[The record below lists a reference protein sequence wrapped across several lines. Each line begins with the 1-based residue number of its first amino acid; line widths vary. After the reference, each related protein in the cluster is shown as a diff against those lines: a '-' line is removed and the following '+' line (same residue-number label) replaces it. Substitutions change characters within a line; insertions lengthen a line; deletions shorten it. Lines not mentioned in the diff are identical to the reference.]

1 MQSHLSERMSALQQK
16 RDLACEI
23 ERLRLA
29 LSKATED
36 REALAK
42 ETAHLRRR
50 LADSA
55 PVADGGC
62 GPQRSTPLGRQKT
75 PVDGIGNLDTMDALL
90 AVDPSGR
97 TFMLSN

>member
-1 MQSHLSERMSALQQK
+1 MSALQQK
-16 RDLACEI
+16 RELACEI

-29 LSKATED
+29 LDEATGD

-50 LADSA
+50 LADS
-55 PVADGGC
+55 VSVVDGGC
-62 GPQRSTPLGRQKT
+62 GPHRSTPLGRQRS
-75 PVDGIGNLDTMDALL
+75 PVDGMGNLDTMDALL

-97 TFMLSN
+97 KFLLPE